1 MKILVVFYSRSGK
14 TKKAAEAISEILK
27 CDKEEIFDMK
37 SREGIVGFLSAG
49 TDANLRR
56 LTAIKEIK
64 NDPSLYD
71 LVIIGTPIWSSN
83 ISTPVR
89 TYLSLYKEEFKK
101 VAFFCTRLGSDSKK
115 VFDDMKN
122 LSQKVPLVV
131 LELTTREVARD
142 QYIQK
147 VKEFIENLKEEIF
160 DIKSRE
166 GVVGFLSAGTDANL
180 RRLTTIK
187 EIKNNPSLYDLVIIG
202 TPIWSSNI
210 STPVRTYLSLFKEE
224 FKKVAFFCTRLGS
237 DTEKVFADMKNLSQ
251 KTPLALLEL
260 TSREVVRDQYMQKVK
275 EFIKNLKEELKK

>member
-14 TKKAAEAISEILK
+14 TKKAAEAISGILK
-27 CDKEEIFDMK
+27 CDKEEIFDIK

-115 VFDDMKN
+115 VFADMKN
-122 LSQKVPLVV
+122 LSQKAPLVV

-147 VKEFIENLKEEIF
+147 VKEFIENLKEEI
-160 DIKSRE
+160 
-166 GVVGFLSAGTDANL
+166 
-180 RRLTTIK
+180 
-187 EIKNNPSLYDLVIIG
+187 
-202 TPIWSSNI
+202 
-210 STPVRTYLSLFKEE
+210 
-224 FKKVAFFCTRLGS
+224 
-237 DTEKVFADMKNLSQ
+237 
-251 KTPLALLEL
+251 
-260 TSREVVRDQYMQKVK
+260 VK
-275 EFIKNLKEELKK
+275 

>member
-1 MKILVVFYSRSGK
+1 MIILVVFYSRSGK
-14 TKKAAEAISEILK
+14 TKKAAEAISGILK
-27 CDKEEIFDMK
+27 CDKEEIFDIK

-115 VFDDMKN
+115 VFADMKN
-122 LSQKVPLVV
+122 LSQKAPLVV

-147 VKEFIENLKEEIF
+147 VKEFIKNLKEEI
-160 DIKSRE
+160 
-166 GVVGFLSAGTDANL
+166 
-180 RRLTTIK
+180 
-187 EIKNNPSLYDLVIIG
+187 
-202 TPIWSSNI
+202 
-210 STPVRTYLSLFKEE
+210 
-224 FKKVAFFCTRLGS
+224 
-237 DTEKVFADMKNLSQ
+237 
-251 KTPLALLEL
+251 
-260 TSREVVRDQYMQKVK
+260 VK
-275 EFIKNLKEELKK
+275 